1 MPEVLVCGGLPRSAT
16 TYIYNELRNYENVFR
31 SVVKESFLFERS
43 DRFIDWKLG
52 QLKNGTIYLD
62 FTPEYIFS
70 RSSLQKISRRKM
82 KCFFVLRDFESYRA
96 SLEKY
101 LAMNGIKNDLLE
113 RLDRETFQT
122 ATRYAADHFPTIAYD
137 EISKGDIAV
146 ALSKMFGLD
155 LGGKIGNAEVRNASS
170 ERQHF
175 TKALI
180 HNRLAGIQRRATSLA
195 FGLI

>member
-16 TYIYNELRNYENVFR
+16 TYIYNELRNHENVFR

-43 DRFIDWKLG
+43 DRFIDWKLS
-52 QLKNGTIYLD
+52 QLNSGKIYLD
-62 FTPEYIFS
+62 FTPEYIFNKA
-70 RSSLQKISRRKM
+70 SLKKISDRKI
-82 KCFFVLRDFESYRA
+82 KCFFVLREFESYRA

-101 LAMNGIKNDLLE
+101 LAMNSIKNDLLE
-113 RLDRETFQT
+113 RPDRETFQA
-122 ATRYAADHFPTIAYD
+122 ATRYAADHFPTIAFD
-137 EISKGDIAV
+137 EISKVDIAIV
-146 ALSKMFGLD
+146 LGEMFGFD
-155 LGGKIGNAEVRNASS
+155 LGRKLGSADVRNASS

-180 HNRLAGIQRRATSLA
+180 HNRLAGIQRYATSLA